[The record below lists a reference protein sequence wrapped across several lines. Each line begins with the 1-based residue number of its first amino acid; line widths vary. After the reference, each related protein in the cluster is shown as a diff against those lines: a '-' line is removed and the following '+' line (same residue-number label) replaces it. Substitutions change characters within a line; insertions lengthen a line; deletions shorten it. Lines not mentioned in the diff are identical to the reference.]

1 MTKKADIR
9 ASISGEASS
18 LLRQGQSHQFADPPN
33 DVAAEKAYRAAIHA
47 SLEWGEPHHWLG
59 SVLERQGYTQ
69 EASEAYRQAIQ
80 LLAGDPRPLIAL
92 GRLQLSRGQYSEAIE
107 SLEAGLALKPHYAE
121 ADARLFLAEAF
132 ERSGSV
138 EQAISQWQLVAQM
151 QPLYPSHE
159 RPMQDAKTKLAEH
172 GAVTESHNDE
182 ELVAAYLKHFET
194 KDDGL
199 FWAFERVQQ
208 YVRRDPIKAWEVTLQ
223 LIAAA
228 PDHGALGYVA
238 AGPLEDLLYARG
250 KLFID
255 EVERLARSDP
265 KFLSALQ
272 MVAGPFTKEADVSNR
287 IVSAAGVDLPFVDDD
302 WP

>member
-1 MTKKADIR
+1 MTMKADID
-9 ASISGEASS
+9 ASVPGEASS

-33 DVAAEKAYRAAIHA
+33 AVAAEKAYRAAIHA
-47 SLEWGEPHHWLG
+47 APGWGEPHHWLG

-92 GRLQLSRGQYSEAIE
+92 GRLQLGRGQYSEAIE

-132 ERSGSV
+132 EQSGNV
-138 EQAISQWQLVAQM
+138 EHAIAQWRVVAQM
-151 QPLYPSHE
+151 QPFYPSHE
-159 RPMQDAKTKLAEH
+159 HPMEDAKKKLAEH

-194 KDDGL
+194 GDDGL

-208 YVRRDPIKAWEVTLQ
+208 YVRKDPTKA
-223 LIAAA
+223 
-228 PDHGALGYVA
+228 
-238 AGPLEDLLYARG
+238 
-250 KLFID
+250 
-255 EVERLARSDP
+255 
-265 KFLSALQ
+265 
-272 MVAGPFTKEADVSNR
+272 
-287 IVSAAGVDLPFVDDD
+287 
-302 WP
+302 

>member
-1 MTKKADIR
+1 MPW
-9 ASISGEASS
+9 
-18 LLRQGQSHQFADPPN
+18 LRRKRTEQQ
-33 DVAAEKAYRAAIHA
+33 
-47 SLEWGEPHHWLG
+47 
-59 SVLERQGYTQ
+59 YTQ

-92 GRLQLSRGQYSEAIE
+92 GRLQLGRGQYSEAIE

-132 ERSGSV
+132 EQSGNV
-138 EQAISQWQLVAQM
+138 EHAIAQWRVVAQM
-151 QPLYPSHE
+151 QPFYPSHE
-159 RPMQDAKTKLAEH
+159 HPMEDAKKKLAEH

-194 KDDGL
+194 GDDGL

-208 YVRRDPIKAWEVTLQ
+208 YVRKDPTKAWEVTLQ

-228 PDHGALGYVA
+228 PDPRTRGYVA

-250 KLFID
+250 ELFID
-255 EVERLARSDP
+255 D
-265 KFLSALQ
+265 
-272 MVAGPFTKEADVSNR
+272 
-287 IVSAAGVDLPFVDDD
+287 
-302 WP
+302 